1 VIRRRDHRRSG
12 IGAKAVRGVMRVVVM
27 LLALL
32 IASCGGERD
41 TRQVVRF
48 WAMGFEGEMVRQLIP
63 DFERLHPD
71 IRVEVQQLPVTAAHE
86 KLLTAFA
93 GDGLPDVCGLGNTW
107 LAEFVELRAVA
118 PLEPYLARTPAMAP
132 DDYFRGS
139 WDTGVI
145 GDHVYAVPWYV
156 ETRLPFYRRDILAE
170 AGVSQPPRTWAQWR
184 EAMAA
189 VKRHVGPDRY
199 AILLPLNEYEPL
211 LNLAI
216 QQPDPLLRDDG
227 RYGNFRS
234 EGFRRT
240 LAFYQDIFVQK
251 WAPPYSN
258 NQISNVWSEFGR
270 GFFAFYVNGPWN
282 IAEFRKRLPPSMEG
296 KWGTMPLPG
305 PDGPG
310 ASVAGGASFVVFQ
323 QAKNKD
329 AAWKLIAYLSDPQ
342 VQVRFHALTGN
353 LPPRRS
359 AWAGS
364 EALAKDP
371 FTLPFREQLERA
383 RPAPKVPEW
392 ERIAQELRLVGE
404 QLVAGNYTVEQ
415 AATELD
421 RRADA
426 ILEKRRW
433 MMDQDAAGG
442 SR

>member
-1 VIRRRDHRRSG
+1 VSARTPRSSG
-12 IGAKAVRGVMRVVVM
+12 VLARAAASLAV
-27 LLALL
+27 LL
-32 IASCGGERD
+32 ILLLTACTSKQDDR
-41 TRQVVRF
+41 TVVRF

-63 DFERLHPD
+63 DFERANPD

-118 PLEPYLARTPAMAP
+118 PLEPYLARTPSMPAN
-132 DDYFRGS
+132 DYFSGS
-139 WDTGVI
+139 WDTGII
-145 GDHVYAVPWYV
+145 GGHVYAVPWYV
-156 ETRLPFYRRDILAE
+156 ETRLPFYRKDILE
-170 AGVSQPPRTWAQWR
+170 ASGVKQVPRTWSEWND
-184 EAMAA
+184 AMAA
-189 VKRHVGPDRY
+189 VKRHVGPDKY
-199 AILLPLNEYEPL
+199 AIHLPLNEYEPL

-234 EGFRRT
+234 PGFKRT
-240 LAFYQDIFVQK
+240 LAFYNDIYVRK
-251 WAPPYSN
+251 WAPKFAN
-258 NQISNVWSEFGR
+258 TQIANVWNEFGR
-270 GFFAFYVNGPWN
+270 GFFTFYVNGPWN
-282 IAEFRKRLPPSMEG
+282 IAEFRKRLPPELEG

-310 ASVAGGASFVVFQ
+310 ASVAGGASFVVFE

-329 AAWKLIAYLSDPQ
+329 AAWKLVAYLSDPK

-364 EALAKDP
+364 QALATDP
-371 FTLPFREQLERA
+371 YTLPFREQLERA
-383 RPAPKVPEW
+383 KPAPKVPEW
-392 ERIAQELRLVGE
+392 ERIAQELRIVGE
-404 QLVAGNYTVEQ
+404 QMVAGRYTVDE
-415 AATELD
+415 AAAELD

-433 MMDQDAAGG
+433 MLDQHKAGG
-442 SR
+442 AP

>member
-1 VIRRRDHRRSG
+1 MMFVLAMLATLVIAG
-12 IGAKAVRGVMRVVVM
+12 
-27 LLALL
+27 
-32 IASCGGERD
+32 CGGERD
-41 TRQVVRF
+41 ARQVVRF

-118 PLEPYLARTPAMAP
+118 PLEPFLARTPSMSP

-145 GDHVYAVPWYV
+145 GSHVYAVPWYV
-156 ETRLPFYRRDILAE
+156 ETRLPFYRRDILEA
-170 AGVSQPPRTWAQWR
+170 AGVKQPPRTWAQWR

-189 VKRHVGPDRY
+189 VKRHVGPERY

-234 EGFRRT
+234 DGFRRT
-240 LAFYQDIFVQK
+240 LAFYNDIFVQK
-251 WAPPYSN
+251 WAPPFSN
-258 NQISNVWSEFGR
+258 NQISNVWNEFGR
-270 GFFAFYVNGPWN
+270 GLYTFYVNGPWN

-296 KWGTMPLPG
+296 QWGTMPLPG

-329 AAWKLIAYLSDPQ
+329 AAWKLVAYLSDPQ
-342 VQVRFHALTGN
+342 VQVRFHTLTGN

-359 AWAGS
+359 AWES
-364 EALAKDP
+364 SQALATDP
-371 FTLPFREQLERA
+371 YTLPFREQLERA
-383 RPAPKVPEW
+383 KPAPKVPEW
-392 ERIAQELRLVGE
+392 ERIAQELRIVGE
-404 QLVAGNYTVEQ
+404 QLVAGRYTVDE

-433 MMDQDAAGG
+433 MMDQDAAAGG